1 MNLKRNIKF
10 SLSNIFYTY
19 NYLFGPRNGFRILMY
34 HSISNGVN
42 DDPDRIFS
50 VTKNLFLE
58 HINILKNKKINFISL
73 SEGLNVINN
82 NKLALSITFDDGFSD
97 NLYKAAPI
105 LVQNKIP
112 FTVFV
117 CSDFVKHNS
126 VDYLTKDEL
135 VQLSQLPGVTIG
147 SHGATHTPFNRLN
160 NYDLKEELI
169 SSKNYLEDI
178 CSKRIDAISYP
189 HGAVNNRIIDYAT
202 NAGYKFGGTSNF
214 NINKNNANPMTLS
227 RNVIMSYDNKWVFN
241 QKLQGAYDWCSLIG

>member
-1 MNLKRNIKF
+1 MERPFCLDQGKNTNTMKHI
-10 SLSNIFYTY
+10 I
-19 NYLFGPRNGFRILMY
+19 YLFT
-34 HSISNGVN
+34 ISFLIQSCEPQNSN
-42 DDPDRIFS
+42 DNCTGATS
-50 VTKNLFLE
+50 VIIDG
-58 HINILKNKKINFISL
+58 INQDINFVSL

-117 CSDFVKHNS
+117 CSDFVKHNR
-126 VDYLTKDEL
+126 VDYLTKHEL
-135 VQLSQLPGVTIG
+135 FQLSQLPGVTIG
-147 SHGATHTPFNRLN
+147 SHGATHTPFNRLK
-160 NYDLKEELI
+160 NYELKEELI
-169 SSKNYLEDI
+169 SSKKYLEDI
-178 CSKRIDAISYP
+178 CSKRIDTLSYP
-189 HGAVNNRIIDYAT
+189 HGAVDNRIIDYAI

-214 NINKNNANPMTLS
+214 NINKNNANPMALS